1 MSRDKLF
8 YQIGCDNMKVC
19 VDSRERDKIPLFRDY
34 IASKK
39 SSLITGMEVG
49 TYASGDASSCDGLVG
64 FERKGSDFV
73 ESTYSGQLDK
83 QLRELRN
90 NFQYPF
96 LFLEYDGIQ
105 DMIMSN
111 LGVNPESLK
120 GELTSIMA
128 RHRVTVLFVGR
139 IYVEMV
145 VRTLKKFYD
154 GKNKTKEYEY
164 TPIRRGGKRPVRRDA
179 SPQEVKLD
187 IVSRIPKIGPK
198 KGLQLLERFEFSI
211 GRIANASVEEIM
223 EVKGV
228 GELLA
233 QHIKEVLK

>member
-1 MSRDKLF
+1 
-8 YQIGCDNMKVC
+8 MKVC
-19 VDSRERDKIPLFRDY
+19 VDSREQDKIPLFRDY

-39 SSLITGMEVG
+39 SSLITDMEVG
-49 TYASGDASSCDGLVG
+49 AYASGDAHSGDALVG

-120 GELTSIMA
+120 GMITSVMA
-128 RHRVTVLFVGR
+128 RHRVTLLFVGC

-145 VRTLKKFYD
+145 VRTLEKFYD

-164 TPIRRGGKRPVRRDA
+164 TPIRRGKRPVKRDA

-211 GRIANASVEEIM
+211 GRISEANVEEIM
-223 EVKGV
+223 EVKGI
-228 GELLA
+228 GNLLA
-233 QHIKEVLK
+233 EHIKEVLK